1 MTLVVQTPERLSH
14 EAKELLKQFD
24 AVTGDSLNA
33 AKNIQADKSETKD
46 TKKKKFWK

>member
-1 MTLVVQTPERLSH
+1 MVQTPDKLSH

-33 AKNIQADKSETKD
+33 ARDVETDKTADNKES
-46 TKKKKFWK
+46 KKKKFWK